1 MPELRPVDYKDFEK
15 FLFYIGCKF
24 KRQKGS
30 HRIYNRS
37 DLIRPIVVPAVKDVS
52 VLVIRS
58 NLKTLQITVEK
69 YLDILGKIL

>member
-1 MPELRPVDYKDFEK
+1 MPELRPIDYRGFEK
-15 FLFYIGCKF
+15 FLFYIGCEF

-30 HRIYNRS
+30 HRIYTRS

-69 YLDILGKIL
+69 YLDILGKI